1 MLKFYQVLDLPDPYT
16 TTLVPLPKLRDRLE
30 TLFRDAT
37 LTQTDIN
44 QALQALPEKDH
55 QLKRHIERFSNGIE
69 QALAL
74 AHFTDFKY
82 WQAYPDQAAVAWL
95 GQLYHKRT
103 WLSAHDLATLRKMSV
118 AGQRQCLLET
128 CWQRS
133 QLRNLFQPIRTIS
146 LQPNQIEKTKPIQEI
161 LYAQGIDQHHLVYR
175 RIKKPDQ
182 KHWQRI
188 IEQGTDRDNTA
199 SISHHNGFD
208 GEALSMIKQGI
219 DQISHTTYIDPVTKQ
234 LVTSSLASGN
244 TYLFYCSDALT
255 EIGPNGAPRTNGFA
269 AFHFPEV
276 IQQSLVAVIQT

>member
-16 TTLVPLPKLRDRLE
+16 TTLVPLPNVRDKLE
-30 TLFRDAT
+30 TLFSDAT
-37 LTQTDIN
+37 LTQADIN
-44 QALQALPEKDH
+44 QAIRALPEKDH
-55 QLKRHIERFSNGIE
+55 QLKRHIERFSNGVE

-74 AHFTDFKY
+74 ANFTNFKY
-82 WQAYPDQAAVAWL
+82 WQAHPDQAAIAWL
-95 GQLYHKRT
+95 GQLYKQRT
-103 WLSAHDLATLRKMSV
+103 WLSAHDLAILSRLSV

-128 CWQRS
+128 CWHRS
-133 QLRNLFQPIRTIS
+133 HLRSLFQPVRTVS
-146 LQPNQIEKTKPIQEI
+146 LQQDQIDKTQPLQEI
-161 LYAQGIDQHHLVYR
+161 LSAQGIDQQHLVYR

-219 DQISHTTYIDPVTKQ
+219 SQVSQTTYIDSVTKQ
-234 LVTSSLASGN
+234 LVTSSLVPGN
-244 TYLFYCSDALT
+244 AYLFYCSDALT

-276 IQQSLVAVIQT
+276 IQQSLVAVVQT